1 LEFANTSNIPFF
13 KRGGG
18 EQFQPKKKKKPF
30 ENLFSRSLIFNGARN
45 THQNK
50 RTRPLLTLQ
59 DHKLRSTF
67 ETNFSSSL
75 HEHKAINISTINKF
89 YRLVNWEVS

>member
-1 LEFANTSNIPFF
+1 LRPILDGFLEFANTSNIPFF
-13 KRGGG
+13 KRGG
-18 EQFQPKKKKKPF
+18 EQFQPKKKKKKKPF
-30 ENLFSRSLIFNGARN
+30 ENLFSICLIFNGARN

-67 ETNFSSSL
+67 ETNFFLFIARTQS
-75 HEHKAINISTINKF
+75 NKYF
-89 YRLVNWEVS
+89 HYK